1 MATHLDLEEQEQLD
15 QLKHF
20 WKQYGNLITW
30 ILIVAMAGYA
40 SWNFYNYWQRKQS
53 AQAAALYDEVAR
65 AAGAGDTA
73 KLERAFGDMKD
84 KFSGTA
90 FADQAGLVTGKVM
103 FEKGNADAAKAAL
116 TWVSEKASDD
126 GYKAIARLRL
136 AAVLIQAKAYDDAAK
151 VLAETV
157 PTQYVALVNDRKGDL
172 LAAQGKT
179 DEAIAA
185 YKKSYEGLQDTD
197 DYRRL
202 VEVKLNALGVDP
214 RVPTVTVEVKK

>member
-20 WKQYGNLITW
+20 WKQYGNPITW
-30 ILIVAMAGYA
+30 VLIAAMAGYA

-53 AQAAALYDEVAR
+53 TQAAALYDEVAR
-65 AAGAGDTA
+65 AASAGDTA

-84 KFSGTA
+84 KFGGTA
-90 FADQAGLVTGKVM
+90 FAGQAGLVAGKVM
-103 FEKGNADAAKAAL
+103 FEKGNTDAAKAAL

-126 GYKAIARLRL
+126 GYKAVARLRL
-136 AAVLIQAKAYDDAAK
+136 AGVLIQAKAYDEAAK
-151 VLAETV
+151 VLAESV
-157 PTQYVALVNDRKGDL
+157 PAPYAPLVADRTGDL
-172 LAAQGKT
+172 QAAQGKT
-179 DEAIAA
+179 TEAIAA
-185 YKKSYEGLQDTD
+185 YKKAFEGLQDTD

-214 RVPTVTVEVKK
+214 RVPVVTVEVKK

>member
-20 WKQYGNLITW
+20 WKQYGNLITC
-30 ILIVAMAGYA
+30 ILIVGMAGYA

-65 AAGAGDTA
+65 AAGAGDTT

-157 PTQYVALVNDRKGDL
+157 PAPYVALVNDRKGDL

>member
-40 SWNFYNYWQRKQS
+40 SWNFYNYWERKQS

-84 KFSGTA
+84 KFGSTA
-90 FADQAGLVTGKVM
+90 FAGQAGLVTGKVM

-126 GYKAIARLRL
+126 GYKAVARLRL
-136 AAVLIQAKAYDDAAK
+136 AGVLIQSKAYDEAAK
-151 VLAETV
+151 VLAESV
-157 PTQYVALVNDRKGDL
+157 PAQYAPLVADRQGDL
-172 LAAQGKT
+172 LSAQGKT
-179 DEAIAA
+179 AEAVAA
-185 YKKSYEGLQDTD
+185 YKKAYEGMQDTD

-214 RVPTVTVEVKK
+214 RVPVVSVEVKK